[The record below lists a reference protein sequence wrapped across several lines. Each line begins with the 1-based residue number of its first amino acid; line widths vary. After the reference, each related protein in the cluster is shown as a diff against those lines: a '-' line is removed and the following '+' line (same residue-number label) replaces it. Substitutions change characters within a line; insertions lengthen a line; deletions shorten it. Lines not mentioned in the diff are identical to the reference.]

1 MSSKVDLKIY
11 LEGYKNVSKK
21 AQELGVEDLD
31 KRKEEL
37 ENQIKKAE
45 ETVNE
50 MTGMTSKEFQAKS
63 KKYIELIKS
72 NEKELAE
79 IDKKQE
85 ERAKNPK
92 IEQEIKDLGQAKNNI
107 IESAKEAANKAL
119 NELED
124 NKPNIKALNEKK
136 KEQQNIEQQLKDM
149 KQEEKTNPK
158 KVKDTKY
165 KEYLA
170 QKLKT
175 VKKEIKERIRMW
187 QAEPLVVVETAL
199 MFESGCDAYCDEVW
213 GIFTDPEIRIDR
225 LLKSRGYSR
234 EKSLSIMQKQMSY
247 EELKQ
252 KCSHVLF
259 NDEDPDKLWEQIKE
273 LLPI

>member
-1 MSSKVDLKIY
+1 MV
-11 LEGYKNVSKK
+11 
-21 AQELGVEDLD
+21 LG
-31 KRKEEL
+31 
-37 ENQIKKAE
+37 I
-45 ETVNE
+45 
-50 MTGMTSKEFQAKS
+50 TGGVGCGKS
-63 KKYIELIKS
+63 TLLS
-72 NEKELAE
+72 ML
-79 IDKKQE
+79 
-85 ERAKNPK
+85 
-92 IEQEIKDLGQAKNNI
+92 
-107 IESAKEAANKAL
+107 
-119 NELED
+119 
-124 NKPNIKALNEKK
+124 EKK
-136 KEQQNIEQQLKDM
+136 KGAKVILADNLGHEVMEPGTECYEQIVALLGSSILDETGHIKR
-149 KQEEKTNPK
+149 EKM
-158 KVKDTKY
+158 
-165 KEYLA
+165 A
-170 QKLKT
+170 QIIYGDDEKRRQVNEIVHPS

>member
-1 MSSKVDLKIY
+1 MV
-11 LEGYKNVSKK
+11 
-21 AQELGVEDLD
+21 LG
-31 KRKEEL
+31 
-37 ENQIKKAE
+37 I
-45 ETVNE
+45 
-50 MTGMTSKEFQAKS
+50 TGGVGCGKS
-63 KKYIELIKS
+63 TLLS
-72 NEKELAE
+72 ML
-79 IDKKQE
+79 
-85 ERAKNPK
+85 
-92 IEQEIKDLGQAKNNI
+92 
-107 IESAKEAANKAL
+107 
-119 NELED
+119 
-124 NKPNIKALNEKK
+124 EKK
-136 KEQQNIEQQLKDM
+136 KGAKVILADNLGHEVMEPGTECYEQIVALLGSSILDETGHIKRKKMAQIIYGDD
-149 KQEEKTNPK
+149 EKRRQVNEI
-158 KVKDTKY
+158 VHHS
-165 KEYLA
+165 
-170 QKLKT
+170 

-225 LLKSRGYSR
+225 LSKSRGYSR

>member
-1 MSSKVDLKIY
+1 MV
-11 LEGYKNVSKK
+11 
-21 AQELGVEDLD
+21 LG
-31 KRKEEL
+31 
-37 ENQIKKAE
+37 I
-45 ETVNE
+45 
-50 MTGMTSKEFQAKS
+50 TGGVGCGKS
-63 KKYIELIKS
+63 TLLS
-72 NEKELAE
+72 ML
-79 IDKKQE
+79 
-85 ERAKNPK
+85 
-92 IEQEIKDLGQAKNNI
+92 
-107 IESAKEAANKAL
+107 
-119 NELED
+119 
-124 NKPNIKALNEKK
+124 EKK
-136 KEQQNIEQQLKDM
+136 KGAKVILADNLGHEVMEPGTECYEQIVALLGSSILDETGHIKR
-149 KQEEKTNPK
+149 EKMAQIIYGDDEKRRQVNEIVHPS
-158 KVKDTKY
+158 VKN
-165 KEYLA
+165 
-170 QKLKT
+170 
-175 VKKEIKERIRMW
+175 EIKERIRMW

>member
-1 MSSKVDLKIY
+1 MV
-11 LEGYKNVSKK
+11 
-21 AQELGVEDLD
+21 LG
-31 KRKEEL
+31 
-37 ENQIKKAE
+37 I
-45 ETVNE
+45 
-50 MTGMTSKEFQAKS
+50 TGGVGCGKS
-63 KKYIELIKS
+63 TLLS
-72 NEKELAE
+72 ML
-79 IDKKQE
+79 
-85 ERAKNPK
+85 
-92 IEQEIKDLGQAKNNI
+92 
-107 IESAKEAANKAL
+107 
-119 NELED
+119 
-124 NKPNIKALNEKK
+124 EKK
-136 KEQQNIEQQLKDM
+136 KGAKVILADNLGHEVMEPGTECYEQIVALLGSSILDETGHIKR
-149 KQEEKTNPK
+149 EKM
-158 KVKDTKY
+158 
-165 KEYLA
+165 A
-170 QKLKT
+170 QVIYGDDEKRRQVNEIVHPS

>member
-1 MSSKVDLKIY
+1 MV
-11 LEGYKNVSKK
+11 
-21 AQELGVEDLD
+21 LG
-31 KRKEEL
+31 
-37 ENQIKKAE
+37 I
-45 ETVNE
+45 
-50 MTGMTSKEFQAKS
+50 TGGVGCGKS
-63 KKYIELIKS
+63 TLLS
-72 NEKELAE
+72 ML
-79 IDKKQE
+79 
-85 ERAKNPK
+85 
-92 IEQEIKDLGQAKNNI
+92 
-107 IESAKEAANKAL
+107 
-119 NELED
+119 
-124 NKPNIKALNEKK
+124 EKK
-136 KEQQNIEQQLKDM
+136 KGAKVILADNLGHEVMEPGTECYEQIVTLLSSSILDETGHIKR
-149 KQEEKTNPK
+149 EKM
-158 KVKDTKY
+158 
-165 KEYLA
+165 A
-170 QKLKT
+170 QIIYGDDEKRRQVNEIVHPS

>member
-1 MSSKVDLKIY
+1 MV
-11 LEGYKNVSKK
+11 
-21 AQELGVEDLD
+21 LG
-31 KRKEEL
+31 
-37 ENQIKKAE
+37 I
-45 ETVNE
+45 
-50 MTGMTSKEFQAKS
+50 TGCVGCGKS
-63 KKYIELIKS
+63 TLLS
-72 NEKELAE
+72 ML
-79 IDKKQE
+79 
-85 ERAKNPK
+85 
-92 IEQEIKDLGQAKNNI
+92 
-107 IESAKEAANKAL
+107 
-119 NELED
+119 
-124 NKPNIKALNEKK
+124 EKK
-136 KEQQNIEQQLKDM
+136 KGAKVILADNLGHEVMEPGTECYEQIVTLLGSSILDETGYIKR
-149 KQEEKTNPK
+149 EKM
-158 KVKDTKY
+158 
-165 KEYLA
+165 A
-170 QKLKT
+170 QIIYGDDEKRRQVNEIVHPS

-225 LLKSRGYSR
+225 LSKSRGYSR

>member
-1 MSSKVDLKIY
+1 MVLGITGGVGCGKSTLLSMLEMKKGAKVILADNLGHEVMEPGTKCYEQIVTLLGSSILDETGHIKREKMAQIIY
-11 LEGYKNVSKK
+11 GDDE
-21 AQELGVEDLD
+21 
-31 KRKEEL
+31 KRR
-37 ENQIKKAE
+37 Q
-45 ETVNE
+45 VNE
-50 MTGMTSKEFQAKS
+50 IVHPS
-63 KKYIELIKS
+63 
-72 NEKELAE
+72 
-79 IDKKQE
+79 
-85 ERAKNPK
+85 
-92 IEQEIKDLGQAKNNI
+92 
-107 IESAKEAANKAL
+107 
-119 NELED
+119 
-124 NKPNIKALNEKK
+124 
-136 KEQQNIEQQLKDM
+136 
-149 KQEEKTNPK
+149 
-158 KVKDTKY
+158 
-165 KEYLA
+165 
-170 QKLKT
+170 

-225 LLKSRGYSR
+225 LSKSRGYSR

>member
-1 MSSKVDLKIY
+1 MV
-11 LEGYKNVSKK
+11 
-21 AQELGVEDLD
+21 LG
-31 KRKEEL
+31 
-37 ENQIKKAE
+37 I
-45 ETVNE
+45 
-50 MTGMTSKEFQAKS
+50 TGGVGCGKS
-63 KKYIELIKS
+63 TLLS
-72 NEKELAE
+72 ML
-79 IDKKQE
+79 
-85 ERAKNPK
+85 
-92 IEQEIKDLGQAKNNI
+92 
-107 IESAKEAANKAL
+107 
-119 NELED
+119 
-124 NKPNIKALNEKK
+124 EKK
-136 KEQQNIEQQLKDM
+136 KGAKVILADNLGHEVMEPGTECYEQIVALLGSSILDETGHIKR
-149 KQEEKTNPK
+149 EKMAHIIYGDDEKRRQVNEIVHPS
-158 KVKDTKY
+158 
-165 KEYLA
+165 
-170 QKLKT
+170 

>member
-1 MSSKVDLKIY
+1 MVLGITGGVGCGKSTLLSMLEMKKGAKVILADNLGHEVMEPGTECYEQIVTLLGSSILDETGHIKREKMAQIIY
-11 LEGYKNVSKK
+11 GDDE
-21 AQELGVEDLD
+21 
-31 KRKEEL
+31 KRR
-37 ENQIKKAE
+37 Q
-45 ETVNE
+45 VNE
-50 MTGMTSKEFQAKS
+50 IVHPS
-63 KKYIELIKS
+63 
-72 NEKELAE
+72 
-79 IDKKQE
+79 
-85 ERAKNPK
+85 
-92 IEQEIKDLGQAKNNI
+92 
-107 IESAKEAANKAL
+107 
-119 NELED
+119 
-124 NKPNIKALNEKK
+124 
-136 KEQQNIEQQLKDM
+136 
-149 KQEEKTNPK
+149 
-158 KVKDTKY
+158 
-165 KEYLA
+165 
-170 QKLKT
+170 

-225 LLKSRGYSR
+225 LSKSRGYSR

>member
-1 MSSKVDLKIY
+1 MV
-11 LEGYKNVSKK
+11 
-21 AQELGVEDLD
+21 LG
-31 KRKEEL
+31 
-37 ENQIKKAE
+37 I
-45 ETVNE
+45 
-50 MTGMTSKEFQAKS
+50 TGGVGCGKS
-63 KKYIELIKS
+63 TLLS
-72 NEKELAE
+72 ML
-79 IDKKQE
+79 
-85 ERAKNPK
+85 
-92 IEQEIKDLGQAKNNI
+92 
-107 IESAKEAANKAL
+107 
-119 NELED
+119 
-124 NKPNIKALNEKK
+124 EKK
-136 KEQQNIEQQLKDM
+136 KGAKVILADNLGHEVMEPGTECYEQIVALLGSSILDETGHIKR
-149 KQEEKTNPK
+149 EKM
-158 KVKDTKY
+158 
-165 KEYLA
+165 A
-170 QKLKT
+170 QIIYGDDEKRRQVNEIVHPS
-175 VKKEIKERIRMW
+175 VKKEIKERTRMW

>member
-1 MSSKVDLKIY
+1 MV
-11 LEGYKNVSKK
+11 
-21 AQELGVEDLD
+21 LG
-31 KRKEEL
+31 
-37 ENQIKKAE
+37 I
-45 ETVNE
+45 
-50 MTGMTSKEFQAKS
+50 TGGVGCGKS
-63 KKYIELIKS
+63 TLLS
-72 NEKELAE
+72 ML
-79 IDKKQE
+79 
-85 ERAKNPK
+85 
-92 IEQEIKDLGQAKNNI
+92 
-107 IESAKEAANKAL
+107 
-119 NELED
+119 
-124 NKPNIKALNEKK
+124 EKK
-136 KEQQNIEQQLKDM
+136 KGAKVILADNLGHEVMEPGTECYEQIVALLGSSILDETGHIKR
-149 KQEEKTNPK
+149 EKM
-158 KVKDTKY
+158 
-165 KEYLA
+165 A
-170 QKLKT
+170 QIIYGDDEKRRQVNEIVHPS

-259 NDEDPDKLWEQIKE
+259 NDDALNKLWEQINE

>member
-1 MSSKVDLKIY
+1 MV
-11 LEGYKNVSKK
+11 
-21 AQELGVEDLD
+21 LG
-31 KRKEEL
+31 
-37 ENQIKKAE
+37 I
-45 ETVNE
+45 
-50 MTGMTSKEFQAKS
+50 TGGVGCGKS
-63 KKYIELIKS
+63 TLLS
-72 NEKELAE
+72 ML
-79 IDKKQE
+79 
-85 ERAKNPK
+85 
-92 IEQEIKDLGQAKNNI
+92 
-107 IESAKEAANKAL
+107 
-119 NELED
+119 
-124 NKPNIKALNEKK
+124 EKK
-136 KEQQNIEQQLKDM
+136 KGAKVILADNLGHEVMEPGTACYEQIVALLGSSILDETGHIKR
-149 KQEEKTNPK
+149 EKM
-158 KVKDTKY
+158 
-165 KEYLA
+165 A
-170 QKLKT
+170 QIIYGDDEKRRQVNEIVHPS

>member
-1 MSSKVDLKIY
+1 MV
-11 LEGYKNVSKK
+11 
-21 AQELGVEDLD
+21 LG
-31 KRKEEL
+31 
-37 ENQIKKAE
+37 I
-45 ETVNE
+45 
-50 MTGMTSKEFQAKS
+50 TGGVGCGKS
-63 KKYIELIKS
+63 TLLS
-72 NEKELAE
+72 MM
-79 IDKKQE
+79 
-85 ERAKNPK
+85 
-92 IEQEIKDLGQAKNNI
+92 
-107 IESAKEAANKAL
+107 
-119 NELED
+119 
-124 NKPNIKALNEKK
+124 EKK
-136 KEQQNIEQQLKDM
+136 KGAKVILADNLGHEVMEPGTECYEQIVTLLGSSILDETGHIKR
-149 KQEEKTNPK
+149 EKM
-158 KVKDTKY
+158 
-165 KEYLA
+165 A
-170 QKLKT
+170 QIIYGDDEKRRQVNEIVHPS

-225 LLKSRGYSR
+225 LSKSRGYSR

>member
-1 MSSKVDLKIY
+1 MV
-11 LEGYKNVSKK
+11 
-21 AQELGVEDLD
+21 LG
-31 KRKEEL
+31 
-37 ENQIKKAE
+37 I
-45 ETVNE
+45 
-50 MTGMTSKEFQAKS
+50 TGGVGCGKS
-63 KKYIELIKS
+63 TLLS
-72 NEKELAE
+72 ML
-79 IDKKQE
+79 
-85 ERAKNPK
+85 
-92 IEQEIKDLGQAKNNI
+92 
-107 IESAKEAANKAL
+107 
-119 NELED
+119 
-124 NKPNIKALNEKK
+124 EKK
-136 KEQQNIEQQLKDM
+136 KGAKVILADNLGHEVMEPGTECYEQIVALLGSSILDETGQIKR
-149 KQEEKTNPK
+149 EKM
-158 KVKDTKY
+158 
-165 KEYLA
+165 A
-170 QKLKT
+170 QIIYGDDEKRRQVNEIVHPS

-225 LLKSRGYSR
+225 LSKSRGYSR

>member
-1 MSSKVDLKIY
+1 MV
-11 LEGYKNVSKK
+11 
-21 AQELGVEDLD
+21 LG
-31 KRKEEL
+31 
-37 ENQIKKAE
+37 I
-45 ETVNE
+45 
-50 MTGMTSKEFQAKS
+50 TGGVGCGKS
-63 KKYIELIKS
+63 TLLS
-72 NEKELAE
+72 ML
-79 IDKKQE
+79 
-85 ERAKNPK
+85 
-92 IEQEIKDLGQAKNNI
+92 
-107 IESAKEAANKAL
+107 
-119 NELED
+119 
-124 NKPNIKALNEKK
+124 EKK
-136 KEQQNIEQQLKDM
+136 KGAKVILADNLGHEVMEPGTECYEQIVTLLGSSILDETGHIKR
-149 KQEEKTNPK
+149 EKM
-158 KVKDTKY
+158 
-165 KEYLA
+165 A
-170 QKLKT
+170 QIIYGDDQKRRQVNEIVHPS

-225 LLKSRGYSR
+225 LSKSRGYSR

>member
-1 MSSKVDLKIY
+1 MV
-11 LEGYKNVSKK
+11 
-21 AQELGVEDLD
+21 LG
-31 KRKEEL
+31 
-37 ENQIKKAE
+37 I
-45 ETVNE
+45 
-50 MTGMTSKEFQAKS
+50 TGGVGCGKS
-63 KKYIELIKS
+63 TLLS
-72 NEKELAE
+72 ML
-79 IDKKQE
+79 
-85 ERAKNPK
+85 
-92 IEQEIKDLGQAKNNI
+92 
-107 IESAKEAANKAL
+107 
-119 NELED
+119 
-124 NKPNIKALNEKK
+124 EKK
-136 KEQQNIEQQLKDM
+136 KGAKVILADNLGHEVMEPGTECYEQIVTILGSSILDETGHIKR
-149 KQEEKTNPK
+149 EKM
-158 KVKDTKY
+158 
-165 KEYLA
+165 A
-170 QKLKT
+170 QIIYGDDEKRRQVNEIVHPS

-225 LLKSRGYSR
+225 LSKSRGYSR

>member
-1 MSSKVDLKIY
+1 MVLGITGGVGCGKSTLLSM
-11 LEGYKNVSKK
+11 LE
-21 AQELGVEDLD
+21 
-31 KRKEEL
+31 
-37 ENQIKKAE
+37 IKKGAKVILADNLGHE
-45 ETVNE
+45 VMEPGTECYEQIVTLLGSSILDETGHIKREKMAQIIYGDDEKRRQVNE
-50 MTGMTSKEFQAKS
+50 IVHPS
-63 KKYIELIKS
+63 
-72 NEKELAE
+72 
-79 IDKKQE
+79 
-85 ERAKNPK
+85 
-92 IEQEIKDLGQAKNNI
+92 
-107 IESAKEAANKAL
+107 
-119 NELED
+119 
-124 NKPNIKALNEKK
+124 
-136 KEQQNIEQQLKDM
+136 
-149 KQEEKTNPK
+149 
-158 KVKDTKY
+158 
-165 KEYLA
+165 
-170 QKLKT
+170 

-225 LLKSRGYSR
+225 LSKSRGYSR

>member
-1 MSSKVDLKIY
+1 MV
-11 LEGYKNVSKK
+11 
-21 AQELGVEDLD
+21 LG
-31 KRKEEL
+31 
-37 ENQIKKAE
+37 I
-45 ETVNE
+45 
-50 MTGMTSKEFQAKS
+50 TGGVGCGKS
-63 KKYIELIKS
+63 TLLS
-72 NEKELAE
+72 ML
-79 IDKKQE
+79 
-85 ERAKNPK
+85 
-92 IEQEIKDLGQAKNNI
+92 
-107 IESAKEAANKAL
+107 
-119 NELED
+119 
-124 NKPNIKALNEKK
+124 EKK
-136 KEQQNIEQQLKDM
+136 KGAKVILADNLGHEVMEPGTECYEQIVTLLGSSILDETGHIKR
-149 KQEEKTNPK
+149 EKM
-158 KVKDTKY
+158 
-165 KEYLA
+165 A
-170 QKLKT
+170 QIIYGDYEKRRQVNEIVHPS

-225 LLKSRGYSR
+225 LSKSRGYSR

>member
-1 MSSKVDLKIY
+1 MV
-11 LEGYKNVSKK
+11 
-21 AQELGVEDLD
+21 LG
-31 KRKEEL
+31 
-37 ENQIKKAE
+37 I
-45 ETVNE
+45 
-50 MTGMTSKEFQAKS
+50 TGGVGCGKS
-63 KKYIELIKS
+63 TLLS
-72 NEKELAE
+72 ML
-79 IDKKQE
+79 
-85 ERAKNPK
+85 
-92 IEQEIKDLGQAKNNI
+92 
-107 IESAKEAANKAL
+107 
-119 NELED
+119 
-124 NKPNIKALNEKK
+124 EKK
-136 KEQQNIEQQLKDM
+136 KGAKVILADNLGHEVMEPGTECYEQIVALLGSSILDETGHIKR
-149 KQEEKTNPK
+149 EKM
-158 KVKDTKY
+158 
-165 KEYLA
+165 A
-170 QKLKT
+170 QIIYGDDEKRRQVNEIVHPS
-175 VKKEIKERIRMW
+175 VKKEIKARIRMW

>member
-1 MSSKVDLKIY
+1 MV
-11 LEGYKNVSKK
+11 
-21 AQELGVEDLD
+21 LG
-31 KRKEEL
+31 
-37 ENQIKKAE
+37 I
-45 ETVNE
+45 
-50 MTGMTSKEFQAKS
+50 TGGVGCGKS
-63 KKYIELIKS
+63 TLLS
-72 NEKELAE
+72 ML
-79 IDKKQE
+79 
-85 ERAKNPK
+85 
-92 IEQEIKDLGQAKNNI
+92 
-107 IESAKEAANKAL
+107 
-119 NELED
+119 
-124 NKPNIKALNEKK
+124 EKK
-136 KEQQNIEQQLKDM
+136 KGAKVILADNLGHEVMEPGTECYEQIVTLLGSSILDETGHIKREKMAQIIYGDDEKR
-149 KQEEKTNPK
+149 KQVNEIVHPS
-158 KVKDTKY
+158 
-165 KEYLA
+165 
-170 QKLKT
+170 

-225 LLKSRGYSR
+225 LSKSRGYSR

>member
-1 MSSKVDLKIY
+1 MV
-11 LEGYKNVSKK
+11 
-21 AQELGVEDLD
+21 LG
-31 KRKEEL
+31 
-37 ENQIKKAE
+37 I
-45 ETVNE
+45 
-50 MTGMTSKEFQAKS
+50 TGGVGCGKS
-63 KKYIELIKS
+63 TLLS
-72 NEKELAE
+72 ML
-79 IDKKQE
+79 
-85 ERAKNPK
+85 
-92 IEQEIKDLGQAKNNI
+92 
-107 IESAKEAANKAL
+107 
-119 NELED
+119 
-124 NKPNIKALNEKK
+124 EKK
-136 KEQQNIEQQLKDM
+136 KGVKVILADNLGHEVMEPGTECYEQIVTLLGSSILDETGHIKR
-149 KQEEKTNPK
+149 EKMARIIYGDDEKRRQVNEIVHPS
-158 KVKDTKY
+158 
-165 KEYLA
+165 
-170 QKLKT
+170 

-225 LLKSRGYSR
+225 LSKSRGYSR

>member
-1 MSSKVDLKIY
+1 MVLGITGGVGCGKSTLLSMLEKQKGAKVILADNLGHEVMEPGTECYEQIVALLGSSILDETGHIKREKMAQIIY
-11 LEGYKNVSKK
+11 GDDE
-21 AQELGVEDLD
+21 
-31 KRKEEL
+31 KRR
-37 ENQIKKAE
+37 Q
-45 ETVNE
+45 VNE
-50 MTGMTSKEFQAKS
+50 IVHPS
-63 KKYIELIKS
+63 
-72 NEKELAE
+72 
-79 IDKKQE
+79 
-85 ERAKNPK
+85 
-92 IEQEIKDLGQAKNNI
+92 
-107 IESAKEAANKAL
+107 
-119 NELED
+119 
-124 NKPNIKALNEKK
+124 
-136 KEQQNIEQQLKDM
+136 
-149 KQEEKTNPK
+149 
-158 KVKDTKY
+158 
-165 KEYLA
+165 
-170 QKLKT
+170 

>member
-1 MSSKVDLKIY
+1 MV
-11 LEGYKNVSKK
+11 
-21 AQELGVEDLD
+21 LG
-31 KRKEEL
+31 
-37 ENQIKKAE
+37 I
-45 ETVNE
+45 
-50 MTGMTSKEFQAKS
+50 TGGVGCGKS
-63 KKYIELIKS
+63 TLLS
-72 NEKELAE
+72 ML
-79 IDKKQE
+79 
-85 ERAKNPK
+85 
-92 IEQEIKDLGQAKNNI
+92 
-107 IESAKEAANKAL
+107 
-119 NELED
+119 
-124 NKPNIKALNEKK
+124 EKK
-136 KEQQNIEQQLKDM
+136 KGAKVILADNLGHEVMEPGTECYEQIVTLLGSSILD
-149 KQEEKTNPK
+149 EKGHIK
-158 KVKDTKY
+158 REKM
-165 KEYLA
+165 A
-170 QKLKT
+170 QIIYGDDEKRRQVNEIVHPS

-225 LLKSRGYSR
+225 LSKSRGYSR

>member
-1 MSSKVDLKIY
+1 MRFI
-11 LEGYKNVSKK
+11 GITG
-21 AQELGVEDLD
+21 GV
-31 KRKEEL
+31 
-37 ENQIKKAE
+37 
-45 ETVNE
+45 
-50 MTGMTSKEFQAKS
+50 GCGKS
-63 KKYIELIKS
+63 TLLS
-72 NEKELAE
+72 ML
-79 IDKKQE
+79 
-85 ERAKNPK
+85 
-92 IEQEIKDLGQAKNNI
+92 
-107 IESAKEAANKAL
+107 
-119 NELED
+119 
-124 NKPNIKALNEKK
+124 EKK
-136 KEQQNIEQQLKDM
+136 KGAKVILADNLGHEVMEPGTECYEQIVTFLGSSILDETGHIKR
-149 KQEEKTNPK
+149 EKM
-158 KVKDTKY
+158 
-165 KEYLA
+165 A
-170 QKLKT
+170 QIIYGDDEKRRQVNEIVHPS

>member
-1 MSSKVDLKIY
+1 MV
-11 LEGYKNVSKK
+11 
-21 AQELGVEDLD
+21 LG
-31 KRKEEL
+31 
-37 ENQIKKAE
+37 I
-45 ETVNE
+45 
-50 MTGMTSKEFQAKS
+50 TGGVGCGKS
-63 KKYIELIKS
+63 TLLS
-72 NEKELAE
+72 ML
-79 IDKKQE
+79 
-85 ERAKNPK
+85 
-92 IEQEIKDLGQAKNNI
+92 
-107 IESAKEAANKAL
+107 
-119 NELED
+119 
-124 NKPNIKALNEKK
+124 EKK
-136 KEQQNIEQQLKDM
+136 KGAKVILADNLGHEVMEPGTECYEQIVALLGSSILDETGHIKR
-149 KQEEKTNPK
+149 EKM
-158 KVKDTKY
+158 
-165 KEYLA
+165 A
-170 QKLKT
+170 QIIYGDDEKRRQVNEIVHPS

-259 NDEDPDKLWEQIKE
+259 NDEDPDKLWEHIKE